1 MVPLLAASLISGGAS
16 ILGGMLGSSAAE
28 KAAAQQAEAIR
39 YAADQ
44 QRAMFDVQNKQW
56 APYRGVG
63 YQGLNTLSS
72 FLPGTYNVYDAEGK
86 VTGQKEGS
94 GYLTQ
99 QFGPEQFKAGL
110 DPSYEFLK
118 QQGLGAI
125 SSRSGVTGGGS
136 NRDMNRV
143 KFAEDYA
150 NTAYAN
156 AFDRFQSQQTNLY
169 NRLTGIANIG
179 TGAQTQVT
187 NAAMN
192 TASNLGQLAVAQGAA
207 QAGGTIG
214 AANAWQ
220 GALGGV
226 ASAGQLYGMFKTPT
240 ANTIN
245 GVNVM
250 PATGVNQSAANMYS
264 PRAYTGNLA

>member
-1 MVPLLAASLISGGAS
+1 MTMAWVAGGTAV
-16 ILGGMLGSSAAE
+16 LGFAGGIMGSNAAE
-28 KAAAQQAEAIR
+28 KAARQQAEAIR

-44 QRAMFDVQNKQW
+44 QRQMFDIQNKQW

-63 YQGLNTLSS
+63 YQGLNMLGS

-156 AFDRFQSQQTNLY
+156 AFDRFQAQQTNLY

-192 TASNLGQLAVAQGAA
+192 TASNLGQLSVAEGAA
-207 QAGGTIG
+207 RAGGTIG
-214 AANAWQ
+214 AANAMQ
-220 GALGGV
+220 SGLSSL
-226 ASAGQLYGMFKTPT
+226 ASAGQMYGMYKTPT
-240 ANTIN
+240 PNTIN
-245 GVNVM
+245 GVNAM
-250 PATGVNQSAANMYS
+250 PSTGVNQWAGNMYS
-264 PRAYTGNLA
+264 PRTYTGNLG